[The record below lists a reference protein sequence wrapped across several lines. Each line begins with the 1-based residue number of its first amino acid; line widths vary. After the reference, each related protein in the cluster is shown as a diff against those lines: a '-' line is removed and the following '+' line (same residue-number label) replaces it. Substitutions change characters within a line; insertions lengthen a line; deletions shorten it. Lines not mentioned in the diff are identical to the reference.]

1 MFLLRRCVYFSISI
15 SVTLLLSTS
24 SSSTYL
30 SPAASTSSSSCHCHP
45 SIPTSSSL
53 LLYHLIHRFLFLLIC
68 LAFFLSAANSSVL
81 SAHHSSRWRTGDFC
95 LIQFH
100 YIFFLHSILSSFIL
114 PFIPLFF
121 ISSLLNPWH
130 SLFIRSFSSFHYIY
144 IPSLFPS
151 FLFFISLLRHLIS
164 FTKQILY
171 SFHPFLRFILS
182 SLIRFLTPFFSSFH
196 SFSIPSFSL
205 FLPFLHFV
213 PPSFL
218 CSNRCLVT
226 YNYRPLTS
234 SAESW
239 YLFKLRQMSLLSR
252 PIPRVGVA
260 PAGRINLRCFHYLSL
275 NGACVYLHDLI
286 TSDC

>member
-1 MFLLRRCVYFSISI
+1 MCDTTSDTFGLSLCLSACICSYVSVCVFAWASSCAVLSVFIYSWICHACLSMWQRMFLLRRCVYFSISI

-114 PFIPLFF
+114 PFIPFFF
-121 ISSLLNPWH
+121 ISSLLNPFFIH
-130 SLFIRSFSSFHYIY
+130 SFLFVVPLYLYSFPFSFLPFLYFAPTSSYLLYQTNSLFIPSLSSFHSIFTHS
-144 IPSLFPS
+144 IFNS
-151 FLFFISLLRHLIS
+151 FLFFI
-164 FTKQILY
+164 
-171 SFHPFLRFILS
+171 PFIL
-182 SLIRFLTPFFSSFH
+182 H
-196 SFSIPSFSL
+196 SFLFLIPSFPS
-205 FLPFLHFV
+205 FRPSFV
-213 PPSFL
+213 PL
-218 CSNRCLVT
+218 
-226 YNYRPLTS
+226 
-234 SAESW
+234 
-239 YLFKLRQMSLLSR
+239 
-252 PIPRVGVA
+252 
-260 PAGRINLRCFHYLSL
+260 
-275 NGACVYLHDLI
+275 
-286 TSDC
+286 